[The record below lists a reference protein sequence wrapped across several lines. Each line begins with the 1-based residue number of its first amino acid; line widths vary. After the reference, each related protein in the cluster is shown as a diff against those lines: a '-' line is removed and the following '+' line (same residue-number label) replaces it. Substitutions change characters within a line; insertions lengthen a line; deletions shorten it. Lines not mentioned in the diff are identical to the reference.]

1 MAQQANQ
8 RGQSFIVSR
17 TMPLTVVGLLGLAG
31 LTTSVLAQDAAP
43 AAGQSDALKV
53 TNEQLL
59 DDFAH
64 YVLTANNEMAWSVG
78 EQLLSRNLTNVQVME
93 LIDGHDVKRFESA
106 VQRAMRAQDGGKLQA
121 TAGRLLKAYETGK
134 LELARNPD
142 VIAANIK
149 ALKDGQARAKLLA
162 RQGLVRAGEYA
173 VPQLLATLVQG
184 NDAQHAMEAQSVL
197 IDLGRQAIMPLA
209 AAMPNVPDAQKEK
222 IARVMGLIP
231 YKQSLPFL
239 ADQLASTSNPSVR
252 AECQRAIDRL
262 GGAQGDAAV
271 LYRSLAEAYYSEKSE
286 VTSFPGETHQLL
298 WNYTPNIGL
307 FATAVQTPVFH
318 EAVAMNLLERSMML
332 EQANGGVNPDTLALW
347 VASNYSREFDTPQG
361 YTNPAY
367 PVEGAAGEGQK
378 PRRSA
383 DYFGVAS
390 GPNVA
395 QRVLARALSDRDTP
409 LARRSLAA
417 VEKTA
422 GGRSVLDGGN
432 GRAPLAAALTYP
444 NRRVQADAAL
454 AIAAAQPM
462 APFAGSER
470 VVPTLAGTVR
480 GATDMYAAIVTT
492 DTERYQTMRGVLEKS
507 GFKVLPQG
515 AQLSDLEASI
525 AEAPAVDMVVGV
537 GLNAE
542 NGGKLIMDSRAGVK
556 TAATPILLASSQD
569 VYIDQSY
576 RYASDTSI
584 AVRPIGA
591 GDSAMQETIKNLVQE
606 SSGGPITKDEAAAY
620 AARSLAALRDLAVSN
635 NPVLRVSDAASSLIT
650 ALGETSG
657 ATRMEVADV
666 LARIPQDRCQRAVMD
681 AALSV
686 EGTDRVALLATVS
699 DSAKRFGSFLDDRQV
714 NRLVE
719 IAKTAPE
726 VEATAAASLMGAL
739 NLPNSQILPLIPG
752 GEVAQR

>member
-1 MAQQANQ
+1 
-8 RGQSFIVSR
+8 
-17 TMPLTVVGLLGLAG
+17 MPLTAVGLLAFAG
-31 LTTSVLAQDAAP
+31 LTTPVLAQDSADDAKKVD
-43 AAGQSDALKV
+43 AKSDALKT

-64 YVLTANNEMAWSVG
+64 YVLTANNEMAYSVG
-78 EQLLSRNLTNVQVME
+78 EQLLSRNLTNIQMME
-93 LIDGHDVKRFESA
+93 LVESGDVKRFESV

-121 TAGRLLKAYETGK
+121 TAGKLLKAYETGK

-184 NDAQHAMEAQSVL
+184 NDPQHAMEAQSVM
-197 IDLGRQAIMPLA
+197 IDMGRQAIMPLA
-209 AAMPNVPDAQKEK
+209 TALPSVPDAQKEK
-222 IARVMGLIP
+222 IARVLGLIP

-239 ADQLASTSNPSVR
+239 ADQLASSGNPSVR

-271 LYRSLAEAYYSEKSE
+271 LYRSLAEAYYGEKSE

-298 WNYTPNIGL
+298 WNYTPNVGL
-307 FATAVQTPVFH
+307 FATAIQTPVFH
-318 EAVAMNLLERSMML
+318 EAVAMSLLERSMML
-332 EQANGGVNPDTLALW
+332 EQANGGVSPDTLALW

-361 YTNPAY
+361 YVNPAY
-367 PVEGAAGEGQK
+367 PVEGAAAEGQK
-378 PRRSA
+378 TRRSA

-395 QRVLARALSDRDTP
+395 QRVLARAISDHDTP

-422 GGRSVLDGGN
+422 GGRSVLDGGT
-432 GRAPLAAALTYP
+432 GRAPLASALTYP

-462 APFAGSER
+462 APFTGSER

-480 GATDMYAAIVTT
+480 GATDLYAAVVTSSV
-492 DTERYQTMRGVLEKS
+492 ERYQSMRGLLEKS

-515 AQLSDLEASI
+515 AQLADLEGAI
-525 AEAPAVDMVVGV
+525 AESPAVDLVVGAS
-537 GLNAE
+537 LSAE
-542 NGGKLIMDSRAGVK
+542 KGGQLIMDSRAGVK

-576 RYASDTSI
+576 RYASDSTI

-591 GDSAMQETIKNLVQE
+591 GDSAMQETVKNLVQE
-606 SSGGPITKDEAAAY
+606 ASGGPITKDEASAY
-620 AARSLAALRDLAVSN
+620 AARSLGALRDLAVSN
-635 NPVLRVSDAASSLIT
+635 NPVLRVSEAASSLIT

-657 ATRMEVADV
+657 STRMEVADV
-666 LARIPQDRCQRAVMD
+666 LARIPQDRCQRSIMD
-681 AALSV
+681 AALAA
-686 EGTDRVALLATVS
+686 EGTDRVALLGAVS
-699 DSAKRFGSFLDDRQV
+699 DSAKRFGSFLDERQV
-714 NRLVE
+714 TRLVE

-726 VEATAAASLMGAL
+726 SEATAAASLMGAL
-739 NLPNSQILPLIPG
+739 NLPNGQILPLIPG

>member
-1 MAQQANQ
+1 MPQQTNQ
-8 RGQSFIVSR
+8 RGQQFLVSR
-17 TMPLTVVGLLGLAG
+17 TLTVLGVLAFAG
-31 LTTSVLAQDAAP
+31 LAAP
-43 AAGQSDALKV
+43 AVAQQEGAAQQGDALKV

-59 DDFAH
+59 DDFSH
-64 YVLTANNEMAWSVG
+64 YVLTANYEMAYSVG
-78 EQLLSRNLTNVQVME
+78 EQLLARNLTNIQMME
-93 LIDGHDVKRFESA
+93 LIDANDLKRFEGS
-106 VQRAMRAQDGGKLQA
+106 VQRAMRANDGGKLQA
-121 TAGRLLKAYETGK
+121 TAGKLLKSYETGK

-149 ALKDGQARAKLLA
+149 ALKEGQARAKLLA

-173 VPQLLATLVQG
+173 VPQLLETLVQG
-184 NDAQHAMEAQSVL
+184 NDPQHSMEAQSVL
-197 IDLGRQAIMPLA
+197 IDMGRQAIMPLA
-209 AAMPNVPDAQKEK
+209 AALPNVPDAQKEK

-239 ADQLASTSNPSVR
+239 ADQLAATNNPSVR
-252 AECQRAIDRL
+252 AECQRAIERL
-262 GGAQGDAAV
+262 GGAQGDAAG
-271 LYRSLAEAYYSEKSE
+271 LYRSLAEAYYGEKSE

-298 WNYTPNIGL
+298 WNYTPNVGL
-307 FATAVQTPVFH
+307 FASAIQTPVFH
-318 EAVAMNLLERSMML
+318 EAVAMNLLERSMSL
-332 EQANGGVNPDTLALW
+332 EQSAGGVNPDTLALW

-361 YTNPAY
+361 YVNPAY
-367 PVEGAAGEGQK
+367 PVEGAAGEGQQ

-395 QRVLARALSDRDTP
+395 QRVLARAITDRDTP

-422 GGRSVLDGGN
+422 GGRSVLDGGS
-432 GRAPLAAALTYP
+432 GRAPLASALTYP

-454 AIAAAQPM
+454 AISAAQPM
-462 APFAGSER
+462 TPFAGSER

-480 GATDMYAAIVTT
+480 GVTDMYAAIVTS
-492 DTERYQTMRGVLEKS
+492 DNERYQTMRSILEKS

-515 AQLSDLEASI
+515 AQLADLEGAI
-525 AEAPAVDMVVGV
+525 AEAPAVDLIVGA
-537 GLNAE
+537 GLNADK
-542 NGGKLIMDSRAGVK
+542 GGQLIMDTRAGVK
-556 TAATPILLASSQD
+556 TAATPILLAASQD

-576 RYASDTSI
+576 RYASDTTI
-584 AVRPIGA
+584 AVRPLGA
-591 GDSAMQETIKNLVQE
+591 GDSAMQETVKNLIQE
-606 SSGGPITKDEAAAY
+606 ASGGPITSDEAGAY

-666 LARIPQDRCQRAVMD
+666 LARIPQDRCQRAIMD
-681 AALSV
+681 AALAA
-686 EGTDRVALLATVS
+686 EGTDQVALLGTVA
-699 DSAKRFGSFLDDRQV
+699 DSAKRFGSFLEDRHV
-714 NRLVE
+714 TRLVE
-719 IAKTAPE
+719 IARTAPE
-726 VEATAAASLMGAL
+726 TEATAAASLMGAL

>member
-1 MAQQANQ
+1 MPQQTNQ
-8 RGQSFIVSR
+8 RGQQFLASR
-17 TMPLTVVGLLGLAG
+17 TLTVLGVLAFAG
-31 LTTSVLAQDAAP
+31 LAAP
-43 AAGQSDALKV
+43 AVAQQDGAAQQGDSLKV

-59 DDFAH
+59 DDFSH
-64 YVLTANNEMAWSVG
+64 YVLTANYEMAYSVG
-78 EQLLSRNLTNVQVME
+78 EQLRARNLTNIQMME
-93 LIDGHDVKRFESA
+93 LIDANDLKRFEGS
-106 VQRAMRAQDGGKLQA
+106 VQRAMRANDGGKLQA
-121 TAGRLLKAYETGK
+121 TAGKLLKSYETGK

-142 VIAANIK
+142 VIAANIR

-173 VPQLLATLVQG
+173 VPQLLETLVQG
-184 NDAQHAMEAQSVL
+184 NDPQHSMEAQSVL
-197 IDLGRQAIMPLA
+197 IDMGRQAIMPLA
-209 AAMPNVPDAQKEK
+209 AALPNVPDAQKEK

-231 YKQSLPFL
+231 YKQSMPFL
-239 ADQLASTSNPSVR
+239 ADQLAATNNPSVR
-252 AECQRAIDRL
+252 AECQRAIERL
-262 GGAQGDAAV
+262 GGAQGDAAG
-271 LYRSLAEAYYSEKSE
+271 LYRSLAEAYYNEKSE

-298 WNYTPNIGL
+298 WNYTPNVGL
-307 FATAVQTPVFH
+307 FASAIQTPVFH
-318 EAVAMNLLERSMML
+318 EAVAMSLLERSMSL
-332 EQANGGVNPDTLALW
+332 EQSAGGVNPDTLALW

-361 YTNPAY
+361 YVNPAY
-367 PVEGAAGEGQK
+367 PVEGAAGEGQQ

-395 QRVLARALSDRDTP
+395 QRVLARAITDRDTP

-422 GGRSVLDGGN
+422 GGRSVLDGGT
-432 GRAPLAAALTYP
+432 GRAPLASALTYP

-454 AIAAAQPM
+454 AISAAQPM
-462 APFAGSER
+462 TPFAGSER

-480 GATDMYAAIVTT
+480 GVTDMYAAVVTS
-492 DTERYQTMRGVLEKS
+492 DNERYQTMRGVLEKS

-515 AQLSDLEASI
+515 TQLADLEGAI
-525 AEAPAVDMVVGV
+525 AEAPAVDLIVGA
-537 GLNAE
+537 GLNADK
-542 NGGKLIMDSRAGVK
+542 GGQLIMDTRAGIK
-556 TAATPILLASSQD
+556 TAATPILLAASQD

-576 RYASDTSI
+576 RYASDATI

-591 GDSAMQETIKNLVQE
+591 GDSAMQETIKNLIQE
-606 SSGGPITKDEAAAY
+606 ASGGPITSDEAGAY

-657 ATRMEVADV
+657 ATRMDVADV
-666 LARIPQDRCQRAVMD
+666 LARIPQDRCQRAIMD
-681 AALSV
+681 AALAA
-686 EGTDRVALLATVS
+686 EGTDQVALLGTVA
-699 DSAKRFGSFLDDRQV
+699 DSAKRFGSFLEERHV
-714 NRLVE
+714 TRLVE
-719 IAKTAPE
+719 IARTAPE
-726 VEATAAASLMGAL
+726 TEATAAASLMGAL